1 MSAEAAL
8 PGFRRP
14 GNFSAARTSV
24 YQNFVLVRSHD
35 SFGRPL
41 QEDLHAISSECK
53 NLRITRQKAFRKMT
67 GTANLLLRNG
77 IGTAMRKLGSCREMP
92 ERQLLT
98 FSHEVRVVADY
109 VVSEV

>member
-1 MSAEAAL
+1 
-8 PGFRRP
+8 
-14 GNFSAARTSV
+14 
-24 YQNFVLVRSHD
+24 
-35 SFGRPL
+35 
-41 QEDLHAISSECK
+41 
-53 NLRITRQKAFRKMT
+53 MT

-98 FSHEVRVVADY
+98 FSHELRVVADY